1 MTHSCVWLHS
11 FMCDMTHA
19 YVWHDS
25 WLMHTSDWYWW
36 THYPPR
42 NMTMHYRIDVT
53 HDSFIS
59 VTWLIHVCDMTRS
72 RVRHDSFKCMT
83 WLIHMFDMIHSHVR
97 HDSFICGTW
106 LIHMCDMTQE
116 RWIYARGTQQLLF
129 SATHYNTLQHT
140 TTYCNT
146 LKDVESAHQVFDFL
160 TKSRLSRDCA
170 HNLWNAYKSLK
181 AHHKRLIQSHHKS
194 VV

>member
-1 MTHSCVWLHS
+1 MTHSHVWHDS
-11 FMCDMTHA
+11 FICATWLIHMCDMTHSH
-19 YVWHDS
+19 VWHDS
-25 WLMHTSDWYWW
+25 FTCGTWLIHVCDMIHS
-36 THYPPR
+36 R
-42 NMTMHYRIDVT
+42 VR
-53 HDSFIS
+53 HDSFIC
-59 VTWLIHVCDMTRS
+59 VTWLVHVCDMTRS